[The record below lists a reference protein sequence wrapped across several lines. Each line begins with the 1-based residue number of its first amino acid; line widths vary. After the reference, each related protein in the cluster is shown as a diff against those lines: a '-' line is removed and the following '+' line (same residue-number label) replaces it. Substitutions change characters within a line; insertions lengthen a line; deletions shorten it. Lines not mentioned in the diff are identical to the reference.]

1 MATSNGILGGLL
13 DSPRKQRR
21 FFILSASV
29 LAVGIVAFVSLVL
42 LRGTSNA
49 FTDTISNKPAQLNH
63 PDKKAPVSKDEIAI
77 ARQFIRTAVARKNL
91 DSAYAIVHPD
101 IKGTLTRKQWDT
113 GNIPVVSFPA
123 RNTETAAFTTVYSY
137 ETSALLEVDLTATSA
152 ALTTRPHLRFYVGL
166 KRQGDKPTG
175 HWLVSYWQPHWR
187 PPMPQAVG

>member
-1 MATSNGILGGLL
+1 MASSNGILGGLL

-29 LAVGIVAFVSLVL
+29 LAAGVVAFVSLVL

-49 FTDTISNKPAQLNH
+49 FTDTISNKPAQLSH
-63 PDKKAPVSKDEIAI
+63 PDKKAPVSKDEIAV
-77 ARQFIRTAVARKNL
+77 ARQFIRTAVARENL
-91 DSAYAIVHPD
+91 DSSYAIVHPD

-113 GNIPVVSFPA
+113 GAIPVVTFPA
-123 RNTETAAFTTVYSY
+123 RNADTAAFAVIYSY
-137 ETSALLEVDLTATSA
+137 AKSALLEVDLTAKSA
-152 ALTTRPHLRFYVGL
+152 AETTRPNLRFYIGL

-187 PPMPQAVG
+187 PPIPQAVG